1 MQLRITDIATQ
12 RSKIVKDKLTAVFE
26 LSVESDDFSDYVK
39 NGKIDNLKLMND
51 VMNGKIKLL

>member
-26 LSVESDDFSDYVK
+26 LSVELDDFSDYIK
-39 NGKIDNLKLMND
+39 NGRIDNLKLMND
-51 VMNGKIKLL
+51 VMNGKIKIL